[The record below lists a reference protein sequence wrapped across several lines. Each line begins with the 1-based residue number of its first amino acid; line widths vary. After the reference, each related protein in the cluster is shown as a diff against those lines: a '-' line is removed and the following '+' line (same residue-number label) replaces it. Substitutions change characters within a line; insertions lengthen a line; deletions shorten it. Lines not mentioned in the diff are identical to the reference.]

1 MEEDKKYTLLLS
13 SLYLANCTLLVIKY
27 FPYRELMDFLGL
39 IWPLFGVLSLIE
51 IIRGDRWGMGGIIS
65 QPFLFFCAIYFPIVV
80 IINIISLSFSL
91 EFIIDLSIGV
101 LGVFQ
106 IFLYWD

>member
-1 MEEDKKYTLLLS
+1 MEEDKKYTLLLG
-13 SLYLANCTLLVIKY
+13 SLYLANCLLLIIKY
-27 FPYRELMDFLGL
+27 FPYSELMDFLGL
-39 IWPLFGVLSLIE
+39 IWPLFGVLALIE

-91 EFIIDLSIGV
+91 EFLIDLSIGV
-101 LGVFQ
+101 IGIFQ